1 MKQSNTYL
9 KTDISF
15 GGILQPIVESLERN
29 QRQPGKLVGQE
40 VVIYTRDDVQAI
52 IALDAGNNVHLLIT
66 PPSNGDPRLSRFEL
80 KGLKITD
87 MEWSVAGRNSQ
98 LYLDIS
104 CATGTMP
111 SFRRP
116 FLRFAEDVL
125 LEISHPERVPADAA
139 YTTLDADEAASQ
151 TVLSVTSTSGFA
163 NSDNIGIE
171 LDDGTRQ
178 WTTISSFVADDTVT
192 VPLGLCPP
200 SLRYLGV

>member
-98 LYLDIS
+98 LYLDI
-104 CATGTMP
+104 
-111 SFRRP
+111 
-116 FLRFAEDVL
+116 
-125 LEISHPERVPADAA
+125 
-139 YTTLDADEAASQ
+139 
-151 TVLSVTSTSGFA
+151 
-163 NSDNIGIE
+163 
-171 LDDGTRQ
+171 
-178 WTTISSFVADDTVT
+178 
-192 VPLGLCPP
+192 
-200 SLRYLGV
+200 